1 MIYASASRQITAER
15 LTNLFQTPEGCADA
29 AGGVFGSLA
38 VVVGIGEVAPGLAEN
53 LILHTAPRV
62 PSEEL
67 SAVLRSWIA
76 GNAILEGLP

>member
-1 MIYASASRQITAER
+1 M
-15 LTNLFQTPEGCADA
+15 
-29 AGGVFGSLA
+29 FGSLA

-67 SAVLRSWIA
+67 SAVLRSGIA